1 MLVNVRAKARVNQK
15 SRLRMPHKNRR
26 HPVFVTSAPTPAAIS
41 EGLPR
46 WHFARLEDRKRD
58 LRQLRWIGPAA
69 RSFRRRS
76 LVRRHVQFHRRE
88 GVSQQRQQQDHD
100 YSRDL
105 QRRFYHFLH
114 RRNFFTGKFN
124 PMVMAAA
131 PAEREASRRQASEEL
146 FTPLILAAAAAIS
159 PLPTFPG

>member
-1 MLVNVRAKARVNQK
+1 MLINVRAKARVNQK
-15 SRLRMPHKNRR
+15 SRLRMPHENRR

-46 WHFARLEDRKRD
+46 WHFAGLEDRKRD
-58 LRQLRWIGPAA
+58 LRQLRRIGPAV
-69 RSFRRRS
+69 RSFRRGS

-114 RRNFFTGKFN
+114 RHISSLVTRPPGITGPLASIGRFT
-124 PMVMAAA
+124 VSMA
-131 PAEREASRRQASEEL
+131 
-146 FTPLILAAAAAIS
+146 PLIY
-159 PLPTFPG
+159 